1 MDLRTKEEFHV
12 FMKRAL
18 SSDVDDCYIE
28 LYNLL
33 LRSFVSA
40 DVDYDGKV
48 DGSEFDGMI
57 EAAAALP
64 RKFGEN
70 SWWDDGQKREDLF
83 KSIDDNNDGAISFD
97 EWLAFV
103 MKRYKGLVAALPKT
117 PEELEKEGFVS
128 LCQAG
133 QTPGSDAAK
142 SLYYFHWKAF
152 QAADADRDGKVSEGE
167 FDLMINYLID
177 APKRLG
183 VSLPSLT
190 KEERKSMFTAMDANG
205 DGAISFDEWLSFSM
219 TNIIAKIN

>member
-1 MDLRTKEEFHV
+1 MDLRTKQEFCV
-12 FMKRAL
+12 FMKRAI

-103 MKRYKGLVAALPKT
+103 MKRYRGFVASLPKT
-117 PEELEKEGFVS
+117 PEEMEKEVFVT
-128 LCQAG
+128 LCKDG
-133 QTPGSDAAK
+133 QTPGSEAAK
-142 SLYYFHWKAF
+142 TLYFFHWKAF

-183 VSLPSLT
+183 VTLPSLT
-190 KEERKSMFTAMDANG
+190 SDERKSMFTAMDANG